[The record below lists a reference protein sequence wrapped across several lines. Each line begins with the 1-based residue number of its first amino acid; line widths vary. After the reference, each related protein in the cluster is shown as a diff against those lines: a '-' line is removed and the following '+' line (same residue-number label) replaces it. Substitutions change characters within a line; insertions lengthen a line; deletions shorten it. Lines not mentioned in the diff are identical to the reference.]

1 MNLRNK
7 LISIFVLSKLYKMK
21 IILTLFLAATV
32 SICNAQNVIL
42 YGKITNPKSDSIIIS
57 GENLKKSIVI
67 YLSKDGSFTD
77 TMNLDRDY
85 YRISHGDEFTDA
97 FLKPGDN
104 LYFTLDTKMFDES
117 VKYKGVGENENNY
130 LAQKVLLSEKLEL
143 LDNMTVI
150 GGYDEKKFLESVDS
164 AAALKN
170 ELLKGFVLE
179 KEFAAAEKKDIEF
192 TQLDNIASYEM
203 YHGYIK
209 HNEDFKVSESY
220 PDAFK
225 NFNFNDDSSV
235 KNELYLKLL
244 SDFFSKQAYKQ
255 IREDSTRNFLME
267 FSNAVLE
274 RVQSTIVR
282 NGLGRLIVEDGLKSG
297 NDLKVSYAAIKKLIS
312 DKDVQASLDEKFA
325 MLSKLQKGN
334 TSPDFSLQDIKG
346 KTFSLSDFKGK
357 VVYIDVWATWCG
369 PCKAEMPFMKKIQ
382 EDLKGKDVAFIGI
395 CAWDKQE
402 NWKKYI
408 EENKMQGTQLF
419 APDRALPFLK
429 EYDIKGI
436 PRFILLDKEGKIVEA
451 DAARPSDP
459 QLKAKIESLL

>member
-1 MNLRNK
+1 
-7 LISIFVLSKLYKMK
+7 
-21 IILTLFLAATV
+21 
-32 SICNAQNVIL
+32 
-42 YGKITNPKSDSIIIS
+42 
-57 GENLKKSIVI
+57 
-67 YLSKDGSFTD
+67 
-77 TMNLDRDY
+77 
-85 YRISHGDEFTDA
+85 
-97 FLKPGDN
+97 
-104 LYFTLDTKMFDES
+104 
-117 VKYKGVGENENNY
+117 
-130 LAQKVLLSEKLEL
+130 
-143 LDNMTVI
+143 
-150 GGYDEKKFLESVDS
+150 
-164 AAALKN
+164 
-170 ELLKGFVLE
+170 
-179 KEFAAAEKKDIEF
+179 
-192 TQLDNIASYEM
+192 
-203 YHGYIK
+203 
-209 HNEDFKVSESY
+209 
-220 PDAFK
+220 
-225 NFNFNDDSSV
+225 
-235 KNELYLKLL
+235 
-244 SDFFSKQAYKQ
+244 
-255 IREDSTRNFLME
+255 
-267 FSNAVLE
+267 
-274 RVQSTIVR
+274 
-282 NGLGRLIVEDGLKSG
+282 
-297 NDLKVSYAAIKKLIS
+297 AIKKLIS